1 MAFPV
6 NFLYSFKLA
15 GKYKMNSAIKRKL
28 VPFVSPF
35 IAVLPLQ
42 DQLSYYFQEDAED
55 EADTKLWLEG
65 QGYGSGMKSG
75 EEDFS

>member
-1 MAFPV
+1 MP
-6 NFLYSFKLA
+6 
-15 GKYKMNSAIKRKL
+15 NSVIKRKPAPFPS
-28 VPFVSPF
+28 PFV
-35 IAVLPLQ
+35 AALPLQ